1 VIAPKAQ
8 AAIGCKRARTSQPI
22 EFIIGLG
29 GRHAHG
35 TAGVSCMNLP
45 QSRTVVG
52 SNTDGHSSGTSSS
65 SRPSILEP
73 PDGTAKMYLR
83 DEEGAGVNQGQNIP
97 GQQAGMRQW
106 GSAQNATQQ
115 MQRAD
120 GTATHKSEVSP
131 NTLSELPK

>member
-1 VIAPKAQ
+1 MIALKAQ
-8 AAIGCKRARTSQPI
+8 AAIGCKRASMSQPI

-29 GRHAHG
+29 GQACAWER
-35 TAGVSCMNLP
+35 TSSCMNLP
-45 QSRTVVG
+45 QSRTAVG
-52 SNTDGHSSGTSSS
+52 SHSDGHSSGTSSS

-73 PDGTAKMYLR
+73 PDGTAKMYLGE
-83 DEEGAGVNQGQNIP
+83 EEGAGVNQGQNIP
-97 GQQAGMRQW
+97 GQQAGMRQR
-106 GSAQNATQQ
+106 GSVQNATRQ